1 MPSAGMLVKSVVQ
14 TRSWVVENPLRAQRH
29 VMSTALFIP
38 LQHEIFWEQT
48 HTHTHTL
55 SLCNLDCPGKHE
67 STIIYR
73 QGRVFRASEKLA
85 TRMVSFFLA
94 GLSVLGSRWR
104 WNWLERSW
112 NPEVQQQLLKQKWI
126 LSKPCLERNGSAGKG
141 WDLRL
146 RIVGI
151 WITAP
156 LLWVQDAYNWRVK
169 SAYLSS
175 SLLYKWPT
183 KTSQISH
190 AT

>member
-1 MPSAGMLVKSVVQ
+1 MY
-14 TRSWVVENPLRAQRH
+14 
-29 VMSTALFIP
+29 
-38 LQHEIFWEQT
+38 
-48 HTHTHTL
+48 
-55 SLCNLDCPGKHE
+55 CPGKHE

-85 TRMVSFFLA
+85 TRMVSSFLA
-94 GLSVLGSRWR
+94 CLSVLGSRWR

-112 NPEVQQQLLKQKWI
+112 NPEVQQQLLKRKLI

-146 RIVGI
+146 RIVRI

-156 LLWVQDAYNWRVK
+156 LLWVQDSYNWRVK

-175 SLLYKWPT
+175 SLLVQKANKNVSNQPCYIIRQHLPHWERCPGRV
-183 KTSQISH
+183 SNVAQI
-190 AT
+190 